1 MKKTI
6 LWIMFAILSGAVLGK
21 VTFDKYSS
29 LKVDEVISYNTNTYM
44 LKYKT
49 YSSKKKMEEDV
60 KKIDRY
66 IYIKEG
72 NDITVYLAITT
83 SKDNIKK
90 IKKIYDE
97 ENIKTSIKRVDIEN
111 EEFIQNLNEYEKLL
125 TAAYSKSSLIT
136 IENQILSCYEKL
148 VVNDE

>member
-6 LWIMFAILSGAVLGK
+6 IWIMFAILSGAVLGK
-21 VTFDKYSS
+21 TTFDKYSS
-29 LKVDEVISYNTNTYM
+29 LKVDEVISYNANTYM

-66 IYIKEG
+66 IYIKDG
-72 NDITVYLAITT
+72 NDITVYLAIAS

>member
-1 MKKTI
+1 
-6 LWIMFAILSGAVLGK
+6 MFAILSGAVLGK

-29 LKVDEVISYNTNTYM
+29 LKVDEVISYNANTYM

-66 IYIKEG
+66 IYIKDG
-72 NDITVYLAITT
+72 NDITVYLAIAS

>member
-1 MKKTI
+1 M
-6 LWIMFAILSGAVLGK
+6 LAILSGAVLGK

-29 LKVDEVISYNTNTYM
+29 LKVDEVISYNANTYM

-49 YSSKKKMEEDV
+49 YSSKKKMEENV

-72 NDITVYLAITT
+72 NDITVYLAIAS

>member
-6 LWIMFAILSGAVLGK
+6 IWIMFAILSGAVLGK

-72 NDITVYLAITT
+72 NDITVYLAITS

>member
-1 MKKTI
+1 
-6 LWIMFAILSGAVLGK
+6 MFAILSGAVLGK

-111 EEFIQNLNEYEKLL
+111 EEFIQNLNEY
-125 TAAYSKSSLIT
+125 
-136 IENQILSCYEKL
+136 
-148 VVNDE
+148 

>member
-1 MKKTI
+1 
-6 LWIMFAILSGAVLGK
+6 MFAILSGSVLGK

-29 LKVDEVISYNTNTYM
+29 LKVDEVISYNANTYM

-66 IYIKEG
+66 IYIKDG
-72 NDITVYLAITT
+72 NDITVYLAIAS

>member
-1 MKKTI
+1 
-6 LWIMFAILSGAVLGK
+6 MFAILSGAALGK

-136 IENQILSCYEKL
+136 TENQILSCYEKL

>member
-1 MKKTI
+1 
-6 LWIMFAILSGAVLGK
+6 MFAILSGAVLGK
-21 VTFDKYSS
+21 VTVDKYSS

>member
-148 VVNDE
+148 VDNDE

>member
-6 LWIMFAILSGAVLGK
+6 IWIMFAILSGAVLGK

>member
-1 MKKTI
+1 
-6 LWIMFAILSGAVLGK
+6 MFAILSGAVLGK
-21 VTFDKYSS
+21 TTFDKYSS
-29 LKVDEVISYNTNTYM
+29 LKVDEVISYNANTYM

-66 IYIKEG
+66 IYIKDG
-72 NDITVYLAITT
+72 NDITVYLAIAS

>member
-1 MKKTI
+1 
-6 LWIMFAILSGAVLGK
+6 MFAILSGAVLGK
-21 VTFDKYSS
+21 ATFDKYSS